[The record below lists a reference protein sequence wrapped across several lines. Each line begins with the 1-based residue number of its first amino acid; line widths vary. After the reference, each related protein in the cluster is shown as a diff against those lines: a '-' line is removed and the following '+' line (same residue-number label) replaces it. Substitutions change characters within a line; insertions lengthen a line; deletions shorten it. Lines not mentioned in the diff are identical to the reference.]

1 MEEGGGR
8 GGREGEGESI
18 FTCFVHC
25 MLSPGNLHGG
35 VVVNKLTLEWR
46 DGLTATTLS
55 MRDVSCLNYDAQRQ
69 SDLNQIHLE

>member
-1 MEEGGGR
+1 
-8 GGREGEGESI
+8 
-18 FTCFVHC
+18 

-69 SDLNQIHLE
+69 CDLNRIHLE